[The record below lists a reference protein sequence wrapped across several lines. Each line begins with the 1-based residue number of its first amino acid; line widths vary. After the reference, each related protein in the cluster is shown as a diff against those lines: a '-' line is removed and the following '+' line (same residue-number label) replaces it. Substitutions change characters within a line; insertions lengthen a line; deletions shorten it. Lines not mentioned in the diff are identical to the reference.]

1 MFPLIGYV
9 TRFEQQGDRFS
20 ASVESRIIR
29 MIVHAERVHPK
40 TTSEITG
47 GGTQRSAFRTLLGCR
62 EKVGQDCPTNLLTI
76 LFATL
81 GKQTR
86 GHHEKS
92 DPNFTHIVSCKL

>member
-20 ASVESRIIR
+20 ASVERRIIR

-47 GGTQRSAFRTLLGCR
+47 GGTQRSAFRTLLGWR
-62 EKVGQDCPTNLLTI
+62 EKVGHDCPTNLLTI
-76 LFATL
+76 LFTTL
-81 GKQTR
+81 GKRAR
-86 GHHEKS
+86 GNTSKY
-92 DPNFTHIVSCKL
+92 DPSVRHIVS